1 MERSLGALARRS
13 TARNPI
19 VHVSLLTPEDVG
31 IGSRAAF
38 ATTSSITT
46 GVPWIAADR
55 AVTFKLYFR
64 SSRIAVANRLTF
76 RSRPVA
82 NSP

>member
-1 MERSLGALARRS
+1 MGQNVNSPFS
-13 TARNPI
+13 NI
-19 VHVSLLTPEDVG
+19 C
-31 IGSRAAF
+31 
-38 ATTSSITT
+38 
-46 GVPWIAADR
+46 